1 MNKVTRCS
9 WVSEDPL
16 YQKYH
21 DEEWGRP
28 VLDSQLL
35 FAKLCLEGQQAG
47 LSWITVL
54 KKQKNYEAAFF
65 NFVPSK
71 IVEMTEEDIELL
83 MTDAGLIRHRLKLNA
98 IVKNAKAYL
107 LIQEELAFSD
117 YIWAFTEGKTI
128 RGEVDGNQE
137 ECAAVAKKMS
147 KDLKKRGFTFVGE
160 TICYA
165 FMQAVGIVND
175 HAKTCFCYQ
184 EVSELARK

>member
-1 MNKVTRCS
+1 MNKVTRCN

-21 DEEWGRP
+21 DKEWGRP
-28 VLDSQLL
+28 VEDSQQL

-65 NFVPSK
+65 DFLPSK
-71 IVEMTEEDIELL
+71 IVEMTEDDVELL
-83 MTDAGLIRHRLKLNA
+83 MTNAGLIQHRLKLNA

-107 LIQEELAFSD
+107 SIEQKQSFSD

-128 RGEVDGNQE
+128 PGEVEGNQE
-137 ECAAVAKKMS
+137 VCASVAKKMS

-165 FMQAVGIVND
+165 FMQAVGMVND
-175 HAKTCFCYQ
+175 HAKTCFCYH
-184 EVSELARK
+184 EVGKLARK